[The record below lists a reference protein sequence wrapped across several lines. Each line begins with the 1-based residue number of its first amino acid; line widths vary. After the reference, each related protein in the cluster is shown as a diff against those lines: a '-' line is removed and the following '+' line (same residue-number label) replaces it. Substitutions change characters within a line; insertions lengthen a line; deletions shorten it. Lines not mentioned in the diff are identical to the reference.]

1 MNKTFTFMAG
11 ALMLLTVSHA
21 RADSWLVVNSQAAP
35 QSFSLDNIRTLTF
48 ADGKLVVNT
57 YDAAAAASFNLA
69 DLTTLTF
76 SDNDPNAIAPVA
88 IEGKGVLR
96 YANGNLFM
104 EGAGNVNAAL
114 YTVSGNCLMRI
125 NNWDGTAVAT
135 SSLPNGVYIFKAD
148 QQAIKFIK
156 K

>member
-1 MNKTFTFMAG
+1 
-11 ALMLLTVSHA
+11 MLLTVSHA
-21 RADSWLVVNSQAAP
+21 RADSWLVVNSQTTP

-48 ADGKLVVNT
+48 ADDKLVVNT

-96 YANGNLFM
+96 YANGNLYM

-114 YTVSGNCLMRI
+114 YTVSGNCLMRL

>member
-1 MNKTFTFMAG
+1 
-11 ALMLLTVSHA
+11 MLLTVSHA
-21 RADSWLVVNSQAAP
+21 RADSWLVVNSQTTP

-48 ADGKLVVNT
+48 ADDKLVVNT

-69 DLTTLTF
+69 DLTTLIF

-96 YANGNLFM
+96 YANGNLYM

-114 YTVSGNCLMRI
+114 YTVSGNCLMRL

>member
-21 RADSWLVVNSQAAP
+21 RADSWLVVNSQTTP

-48 ADGKLVVNT
+48 ADDKLVVNT

-69 DLTTLTF
+69 DLTTLIF

-96 YANGNLFM
+96 YANGNLYM

-114 YTVSGNCLMRI
+114 YTVSGNCLMRL

>member
-21 RADSWLVVNSQAAP
+21 RADSWLVVNSQATP

-48 ADGKLVVNT
+48 ADDKLVVNT

-69 DLTTLTF
+69 DLTTLIF

-88 IEGKGVLR
+88 IEARSAPLCQRQPLHGRGWQRQRRPLHRQRQLSDETQQLGR
-96 YANGNLFM
+96 YCRCHL
-104 EGAGNVNAAL
+104 VTPQRCL
-114 YTVSGNCLMRI
+114 YFQSRP
-125 NNWDGTAVAT
+125 T
-135 SSLPNGVYIFKAD
+135 SN
-148 QQAIKFIK
+148 
-156 K
+156 

>member
-1 MNKTFTFMAG
+1 M
-11 ALMLLTVSHA
+11 
-21 RADSWLVVNSQAAP
+21 
-35 QSFSLDNIRTLTF
+35 
-48 ADGKLVVNT
+48 
-57 YDAAAAASFNLA
+57 
-69 DLTTLTF
+69 
-76 SDNDPNAIAPVA
+76 
-88 IEGKGVLR
+88 LR
-96 YANGNLFM
+96 YANGNLYM

-114 YTVSGNCLMRI
+114 YTVSGNCLMRL